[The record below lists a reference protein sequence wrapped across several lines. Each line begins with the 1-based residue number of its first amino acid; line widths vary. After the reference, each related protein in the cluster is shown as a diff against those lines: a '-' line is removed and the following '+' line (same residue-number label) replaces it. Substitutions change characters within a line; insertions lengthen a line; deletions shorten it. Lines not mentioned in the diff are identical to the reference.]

1 MEEDP
6 LVNCGIAIEYMDAIG
21 SALSTPGEVLSSSTH
36 GTQNL
41 PEKSYFEKQRDAL
54 VAEIAVS
61 LEHVLSNINTLNR
74 SLEGAIAVGKEFE
87 SVSTLWSTFYDSM
100 AHDNH
105 GDVDEEDLDEE
116 RVEAEEGK
124 ELM

>member
-1 MEEDP
+1 
-6 LVNCGIAIEYMDAIG
+6 MDAVE
-21 SALSTPGEVLSSSTH
+21 SAIPTPGHGLSPSTH
-36 GTQNL
+36 GAQSQ

-87 SVSTLWSTFYDSM
+87 SVSTLWSTFYDGI
-100 AHDNH
+100 AHENP
-105 GDVDEEDLDEE
+105 GGVDEEDLDEE
-116 RVEAEEGK
+116 MVDEEGRRGSGDK
-124 ELM
+124 NADA